1 MNIDTSPEPTY
12 AQTKSDRG
20 KNDMEDEREQAEVVE
35 EEVEEI
41 SVLGSI
47 TTDLSKHLYQRR
59 FGSIVPWKSEVIRL
73 LETLQKR
80 SNHNVLIHG
89 PIGVGKR
96 TMVLRLAE
104 RIASG
109 RISPQLRKKKI
120 LEITLPNVLPYVQDA
135 DDFERVLFHT
145 VKEAIERKDVILYFN
160 QLENFLSATNG
171 SFGSAGSLL
180 EIATRQPQLQVI
192 ASMSDWGHRKS
203 LFEHPWIRENFVPI
217 HIAEPSREMSRKIL
231 RVVRAKL
238 ETFHN
243 IEITKD
249 AVDKAIDLSSYYLR
263 SRVLPGKALEILD
276 EACAAAVVRAQ
287 GGRRK
292 AAAVDADAVTEAIS
306 RRLGIPVEKLHDRA
320 GGHLL
325 RLEENLRS
333 CIKGQDEVIRKVA
346 NVIRVDKLGLSAHP
360 EKPDGTFLFIGPS
373 GVGKTQ
379 LARRMTMELYGNL
392 ENLLYLDMAQYT
404 GEDAARKILGFRGA
418 PGVKGI
424 LSSLIERHPNSI
436 FLVDGIEKAHPTV
449 GPILLHILKKG
460 KITDEEGRQLSFANA
475 TVIVIAS
482 SDNLAP
488 EEEERTVGFTESDD
502 SKKTDMQ
509 KKAIEQATRD
519 FFAADFLNAF
529 DEILFFDPLNPETV
543 AEITELEITAIRSRL
558 EMKGISLHVAP
569 EVTGLV
575 AEHGF
580 SSETGAH
587 QLINTVESLVL
598 QPVSRFILE
607 NVDAKKVYLR
617 IKNDEIVAADKA
629 PKKDRS

>member
-1 MNIDTSPEPTY
+1 MEEE
-12 AQTKSDRG
+12 
-20 KNDMEDEREQAEVVE
+20 MEDEKVETEVIE

-41 SVLGSI
+41 SVLASI
-47 TTDLSKHLYQRR
+47 ATDLSEHLYQRR
-59 FGSIVPWKSEVIRL
+59 FGSIIPWKSEVIRL

-120 LEITLPNVLPYVQDA
+120 LEITLPSVLPYIQDA
-135 DDFERVLFHT
+135 DDFERVLFHA
-145 VKEAIERKDVILYFN
+145 VKEAIEREDVILYFN
-160 QLENFLSATNG
+160 QLENFLSVTNG
-171 SFGSAGSLL
+171 GIGSAGSLL
-180 EIATRQPQLQVI
+180 EVATRQPQLQVI
-192 ASMSDWGHRKS
+192 ASMSDWGYQKT

-217 HIAEPSREMSRKIL
+217 HIAEPSREMARKIL

-292 AAAVDADAVTEAIS
+292 PAAVDADAVGEAIS
-306 RRLGIPVEKLHDRA
+306 RRLGIPVEKLHDRG

-325 RLEENLRS
+325 RLDENLRS

-346 NVIRVDKLGLSAHP
+346 NVIRVAKLGLSSHP
-360 EKPDGTFLFIGPS
+360 EKPDGAFLFVGPS

-379 LARRMTMELYGNL
+379 LARRMAMEMYGNL
-392 ENLLYLDMAQYT
+392 DNLLYLDMAQYT
-404 GEDAARKILGFRGA
+404 GEDAVRKILGFRGM
-418 PGVKGI
+418 PGAKGI

-449 GPILLHILKKG
+449 GPILLQILKEG
-460 KITDEEGRQLSFANA
+460 KITDEQGRRLSFANA

-482 SDNLAP
+482 ADNLAP
-488 EEEERTVGFTESDD
+488 DEDERTVGFTESNG
-502 SKKTDMQ
+502 SKKVDLQ
-509 KKAIEQATRD
+509 RKVVEQATRD
-519 FFAADFLNAF
+519 FFAVDFLNAF
-529 DEILFFDPLNPETV
+529 DEVLFFNPLNPETV
-543 AEITELEITAIRSRL
+543 AEIAELEITSIRSRL
-558 EMKGISLHVAP
+558 EMKGISLHVPP
-569 EVTGLV
+569 EVIRLV
-575 AEHGF
+575 AERGF

-587 QLINTVESLVL
+587 QLTKTVESLVL
-598 QPVSRFILE
+598 QPVSRFLLE
-607 NVDAKKVYLR
+607 KVDAKKVYLR
-617 IKNDEIVAADKA
+617 VENGEIVTAEKA
-629 PKKDRS
+629 PKKGRP